1 MRIWIVVV
9 ASLFYSWG
17 TLLRAADTP
26 HGDLLE
32 LHSCQLFIGGCIASS
47 EATQDGRYLLRVWN
61 FSGGSYE
68 GIPMRGLKVALLEAA
83 DQNLATKGVQPT
95 ESMIYLPQ
103 SADSVQSAA
112 ILHWLT
118 AANPEL
124 NQTKL
129 QTRAVPMK
137 FTHTGGVFS
146 FLAGDFVQIETKPF
160 EPCGLISCGESLW
173 YTPRSTMTSYS
184 VGVTSLAAVQEPKLA
199 LRWIDHGKNNI
210 FEGRFGESATAS
222 AFVPPAFVCAVAN
235 HSSHE

>member
-1 MRIWIVVV
+1 MRMWIVVV

-17 TLLRAADTP
+17 TSLQAADRP

-47 EATQDGRYLLRVWN
+47 EATQDGHYLLRVWD
-61 FSGGSYE
+61 FSGGSYD
-68 GIPMRGLKVALLEAA
+68 GIPMRGLKVALLETA
-83 DQNLATKGVQPT
+83 DQNLAAKGVQPT

-103 SADSVQSAA
+103 LADSVQSAA

-118 AANPEL
+118 ATDPEL
-124 NQTKL
+124 KQTKL
-129 QTRAVPMK
+129 HTRTIPMK
-137 FTHTGGVFS
+137 FTHTGSAISFS
-146 FLAGDFVQIETKPF
+146 AGDFVHIETRPF
-160 EPCGLISCGESLW
+160 ESCGLISCGESLW
-173 YTPRSTMTSYS
+173 YTPRSAMTSYS
-184 VGVTSLAAVQEPKLA
+184 VGVTSVAAVHEPGLS

-210 FEGRFGESATAS
+210 FEGRFGESATTS